1 MKKTEFQ
8 MWAQLAYCKEFT
20 NRNCND
26 LKALMIIL
34 SYHNAIVRG
43 SKWNNTPNKIIENA
57 LGITRPRTIE
67 LIQRL
72 INMGLVTKQKK
83 VHGNANHL
91 HPNLEAIES
100 MINRNME
107 ELGIV
112 PSAAPIEEDN
122 VPSAAHSNVP
132 SAAHSNVPSA
142 APNTNR
148 TIEIKKENRST
159 PLPPNTAQ
167 YETNQSFLSD
177 APQVTVSQSNDE
189 LNEPPIPDDL
199 EDFINAQCD
208 IFNEGTT
215 VQYDDVP
222 LGNDTTTSN
231 TAMEQTHYPSSP
243 SKEDCAP
250 FLVTACH
257 SAKDLRRHYSKIVY
271 DSPNDEDFK
280 LLTIGSTMD
289 SLILD
294 VLNTII
300 HIIEANNRDQ
310 RLNAILDNVHKS
322 INGLSPMNQNKL
334 SYMSKYNEAKTLL
347 NAA

>member
-1 MKKTEFQ
+1 MNKTEFQ
-8 MWAQLAYCKEFT
+8 MWAQLAYCKELT
-20 NRNCND
+20 NND
-26 LKALMIIL
+26 LKGLMIIL
-34 SYHNAIVRG
+34 TYHNAIVRG
-43 SKWNNTPNKIIENA
+43 SKWNNTPNKVIA
-57 LGITRPRTIE
+57 KSLGLSDRRTIDV
-67 LIQRL
+67 INRL
-72 INMGLVTKQKK
+72 VNMGLVTRQKK

-91 HPNLEAIES
+91 HPNLEAIEG

-112 PSAAPIEEDN
+112 TSASPIKEGYMTETSPTI
-122 VPSAAHSNVP
+122 VTSASPTIVTET
-132 SAAHSNVPSA
+132 S
-142 APNTNR
+142 PNTNGTMER
-148 TIEIKKENRST
+148 KKENVNRT
-159 PLPPNTAQ
+159 PISPNTTQ
-167 YETNQSFLSD
+167 DETNQSFLSD
-177 APQVTVSQSNDE
+177 ASQVTVSQSNDE

-222 LGNDTTTSN
+222 LDNTTTFN
-231 TAMEQTHYPSSP
+231 TAIEQTHYPSSP

-250 FLVTACH
+250 FFVTACH
-257 SAKDLRRHYSKIVY
+257 SAKDLRRHYSTMVY
-271 DSPNDEDFK
+271 DNPNDEDFK

-294 VLNTII
+294 VLNTTI

>member
-1 MKKTEFQ
+1 MNKREFQ

-83 VHGNANHL
+83 VHGNANNL
-91 HPNLEAIES
+91 HPNLEEIES

-132 SAAHSNVPSA
+132 SASHSNVPSA

-148 TIEIKKENRST
+148 TMKIKKVNKSDPYNPLIDDEVPET
-159 PLPPNTAQ
+159 PTMDIDAMYEQSLGTIVEYDEYGLSKLETTHNQKIQQQ
-167 YETNQSFLSD
+167 YSF
-177 APQVTVSQSNDE
+177 
-189 LNEPPIPDDL
+189 
-199 EDFINAQCD
+199 
-208 IFNEGTT
+208 
-215 VQYDDVP
+215 
-222 LGNDTTTSN
+222 
-231 TAMEQTHYPSSP
+231 SP

-250 FLVTACH
+250 SSKVCH
-257 SAKDLRRHYSKIVY
+257 YAKDLRRQIYTMKYDNPTNEDYEILMVASKRDTLISEVLSCVIHLIESKQRNSKLNDIFDNLIKTINGISNINYSK
-271 DSPNDEDFK
+271 
-280 LLTIGSTMD
+280 
-289 SLILD
+289 
-294 VLNTII
+294 
-300 HIIEANNRDQ
+300 R
-310 RLNAILDNVHKS
+310 
-322 INGLSPMNQNKL
+322 
-334 SYMSKYNEAKTLL
+334 SYIAKYNEAMTML
-347 NAA
+347 NEG